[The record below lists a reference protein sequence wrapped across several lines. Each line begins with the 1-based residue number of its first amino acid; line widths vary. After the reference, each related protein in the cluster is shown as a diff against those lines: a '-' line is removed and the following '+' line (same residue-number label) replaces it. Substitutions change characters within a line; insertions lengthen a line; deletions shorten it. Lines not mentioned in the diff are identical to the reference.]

1 MSERSYKHRLSWFE
15 RARGVWKRY
24 REVKQGIFGITLV
37 VIFVGMALLAPVLF
51 PQYPEGFDNRIG
63 PNFAAPQW
71 MSWTYPIDMT
81 NYINAP
87 TMNFIPDPFFETD
100 DAWIIDNSSI
110 VTSWEWGP
118 ASQTINQDEPSP
130 GRSLVLEF
138 TDTNASENYR
148 YEQITATTYFQWNF
162 SSPALT
168 YVYWTVE
175 FEITG
180 NLTTQ
185 SIDPYFELI
194 NPNLYNGSS
203 PPAPVWYTYP
213 VYPPYPTSWQLYRG
227 FVVSPVMT
235 RAFKP
240 GQTIGWAIKLNVS
253 ETNPTRMGEVRWSVS
268 DVQMTP
274 YGNFWGMLGTGD
286 EGLDAMAQ
294 LFWGAQISLFIG
306 FVATFLG
313 VAVGLLLGLSSGYFG
328 GAVDEVI
335 MRVVDFFIIMPGLP
349 IMMIL
354 AALMGSSLG
363 IVVFVL
369 ALFAWPAPARVIR
382 SQVLVE
388 KEKAYVE
395 AAKAAG
401 AGDVYLIFR
410 HVFPNV
416 LTLVFVQLA
425 TGVSGAILSEA
436 GLAFLGLTPPHIV
449 SWGRML
455 QAAYLNGA
463 MGQVPPA
470 WWFFLPPGMC
480 IALLSMGFVFMGYAV
495 DKALNPRLRRL

>member
-15 RARGVWKRY
+15 RASGVWSRY
-24 REVKQGIFGITLV
+24 REVKQGIFGIALV
-37 VIFVGMALLAPVLF
+37 LIFIIMAVLAPTLF
-51 PQYPEGFDNRIG
+51 PLYPEGFNQRVG

-71 MSWTYPIDMT
+71 MSWTAPLDMT
-81 NYINAP
+81 NTIEAP
-87 TMNFIPDPFFETD
+87 TINIIPDPFFETD
-100 DAWIIDNSSI
+100 DSWIIDNSSLA
-110 VTSWEWGP
+110 TSWAWGEP
-118 ASQTINQDEPSP
+118 SQTIYQDEPSP
-130 GRSLVLEF
+130 GRSLEFYF
-138 TDTNASENYR
+138 TDNNVNETYR
-148 YEQITATTYFQWNF
+148 YEAITATTYFPWNF
-162 SSPALT
+162 STPGLA
-168 YVYWTVE
+168 YAYWTVE
-175 FEITG
+175 IELTG
-180 NLTTQ
+180 NLTMQ
-185 SIDPYFELI
+185 SIDPHFLLL
-194 NPNLYNGSS
+194 NDRLYEEPS
-203 PPAPVWYTYP
+203 PPDPVWYTYEI
-213 VYPPYPTSWQLYRG
+213 YPPYPTQWQLFRG
-227 FVVSPVMT
+227 YVVAPVMN
-235 RAFKP
+235 RAFRP
-240 GQTIGWAIKLNVS
+240 GETIGWQIILNVT
-253 ETNPTRMGEVRWSVS
+253 ERNPSRMGEARFSID
-268 DVQMTP
+268 DVQLTP
-274 YGNFWGMLGTGD
+274 YGQFWGILGTGD
-286 EGLDAMAQ
+286 EGLDALAQ
-294 LFWGAQISLFIG
+294 LFWGAQVSLFIG
-306 FVATFLG
+306 LIATFLG

-328 GAVDEVI
+328 GAIDEVI
-335 MRVVDFFIIMPGLP
+335 MRVVDFFIIMPSLP

-401 AGDVYLIFR
+401 AGDVYLIFK

-436 GLAFLGLTPPHIV
+436 GLAFLGLTPPHVV

-455 QAAYLNGA
+455 QAAYLQGA

-470 WWFFLPPGMC
+470 WWFFMPPGMC
-480 IALLSMGFVFMGYAV
+480 IALLSMGFVFVGYAV